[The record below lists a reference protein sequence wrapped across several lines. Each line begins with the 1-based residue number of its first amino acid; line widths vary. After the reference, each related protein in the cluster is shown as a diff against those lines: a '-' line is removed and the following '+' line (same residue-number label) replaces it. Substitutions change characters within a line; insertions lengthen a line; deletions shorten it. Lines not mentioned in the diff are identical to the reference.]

1 MSIDVFNRYEKKFVI
16 DQLKYESLIRT
27 IENQMTL
34 DKYNVVNGFYTISNL
49 YFDTPSNALIRKS
62 LSKPIYKEKLRLRAY
77 GVPNLESEVFL
88 EIKKKFN
95 GKVNKRR
102 TTLMLDEAY
111 AFLDNNAM
119 PCSKPYHNRQVLK
132 EISFMLQQYD
142 LEPTVYIAY
151 DRQAFFSDNLRVTFD
166 QNIRTRRHELRLEC
180 GDYGTPILEEG
191 KWVMEV
197 KTDKAL
203 PLWLA
208 KLMSSHE
215 LYPAS
220 FSKYGREFQITELK
234 GAHFTCL
241 NLYSPLQQVV
251 R

>member
-34 DKYNVVNGFYTISNL
+34 DKYNVMNGFYTISNL
-49 YFDTPSNALIRKS
+49 YFDTPSNAIIRKS

-132 EISFMLQQYD
+132 EISFMLKQYD

-166 QNIRTRRHELRLEC
+166 QNIRTRRHELRLEY

-208 KLMSSHE
+208 KLMSNHE

-220 FSKYGREFQITELK
+220 FSKYGREYQMTELK